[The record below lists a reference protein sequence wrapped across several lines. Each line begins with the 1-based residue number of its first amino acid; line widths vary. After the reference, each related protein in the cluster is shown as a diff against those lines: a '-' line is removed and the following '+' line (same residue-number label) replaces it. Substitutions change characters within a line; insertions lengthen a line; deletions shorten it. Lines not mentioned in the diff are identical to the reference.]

1 VDVALQHLHMPVSDV
16 VQRALSIHEP
26 AEVRPSTSGGFDHR
40 WQRFFAACGVIFAIL
55 TGVGLEAFWPQP
67 PSFGLTATATA
78 HYYAVH
84 QTGFLIG
91 ITLITAGMAF
101 LLAWTV
107 QYGAMLW
114 RLDRTCPD
122 GGSTV
127 VVAVTIT
134 SLLAS
139 PILLSFD
146 LAIFSIGAFRPT
158 STSPD
163 VTRALSDVA
172 WIGSELIWPMLAAG
186 MALGGLLML
195 RTRHQAG
202 GFPAWLGYYSLV
214 AAAIELFQIPI
225 IFVKTGPFSASGAFA
240 WYSTT
245 GSWGVWAIALSAV
258 MWRALGT
265 RGDLT
270 TPSRTS

>member
-1 VDVALQHLHMPVSDV
+1 M
-16 VQRALSIHEP
+16 
-26 AEVRPSTSGGFDHR
+26 FDHR

-55 TGVGLEAFWPQP
+55 TGAGLEGFWAQP
-67 PSFGLTATATA
+67 PSFGLSSQATA

-84 QTGFLIG
+84 RTGFLVG
-91 ITLITAGMAF
+91 ITLITVGMAF

-107 QYGAMLW
+107 QYGAMLLK
-114 RLDRTCPD
+114 LDRASPE
-122 GGSTV
+122 GSLV
-127 VVAVTIT
+127 VVAVTVA
-134 SLLAS
+134 SLAAS

-146 LAIFSIGAFRPT
+146 LAIFSIAAFRPT

-186 MALGGLLML
+186 MALGGMLML
-195 RTRHQAG
+195 RTRRQPG
-202 GFPAWLGYYSLV
+202 GFPAWLGYYSFL
-214 AAAIELFQIPI
+214 AAVIEFFQVPI

-245 GSWGVWAIALSAV
+245 GSWGIWAVALSFV
-258 MWRALGT
+258 MWRILG
-265 RGDLT
+265 DQHLADH
-270 TPSRTS
+270 